1 MLVNA
6 MANAS
11 PFWSDKIM
19 LARKLNGDNLHA
31 IRADLQDIQDTRDS
45 RGKDVARTPPQR
57 RPDRAS
63 TRRTYFTGTE
73 AD

>member
-1 MLVNA
+1 
-6 MANAS
+6 
-11 PFWSDKIM
+11 M

-57 RPDRAS
+57 RPDRAPA
-63 TRRTYFTGTE
+63 RRAYVTGTG
-73 AD
+73 APFIDDDLGGIGPGSRGPA